1 MQFIIVRKGKNSGYY
16 EVYHQLIAVVKEV
29 ALVEA
34 AEYLSDGGA
43 PLTGDPKDTFE
54 VFQVVSH
61 PLSARLSSL
70 AATKKDREFTK
81 EFLLKVLKEGEK

>member
-1 MQFIIVRKGKNSGYY
+1 MQFIIVRKSKNSGYY
-16 EVYHQLIAVVKEV
+16 EVYHQLAAVAKDT

-43 PLTGDPKDTFE
+43 PLTGDPKDIFE

-61 PLSARLSSL
+61 PLSVRLSCLS
-70 AATKKDREFTK
+70 TINKDRELTK
-81 EFLLKVLKEGEK
+81 ELLLKVLNEGEK